1 VLVGFAVFL
10 PLVDFVTVLERSLR
24 REVRGAGDPHVFLYD
39 FLMLGF
45 LGQRV
50 RLEAIENCD
59 GSSIEVVFIYTVAAQ
74 HFLTLPHTFYTVQRC
89 PALPIAS

>member
-1 VLVGFAVFL
+1 
-10 PLVDFVTVLERSLR
+10 
-24 REVRGAGDPHVFLYD
+24 VFLYD

-45 LGQRV
+45 LGRRV
-50 RLEAIENCD
+50 RLEVIENCD

-89 PALPIAS
+89 PALPSAAHRFLTLPNTAQRFLAWHSTAITCGYHLNV